1 MNREVTHTGRT
12 IAYVG
17 GLLGIVASIAANVA
31 HSYVVPPGEPDTWT
45 PPAGSVVSA
54 IFWPLALLL
63 AIEIMVRVEWLDDW
77 YWQLIRWGGL
87 SIVAL
92 VAAIVSYRHMSALL
106 DSYPNEEWITT
117 LIGPLAV
124 DGLMVL
130 SAGALLATRPRKSA
144 QSLQEI
150 TSEQT
155 LADVPGE
162 PDKDASEAQESGK
175 TQERTERKTERKT
188 SPGKGPRVARI
199 RRADPTVGD
208 QVLAALADGSAALPD
223 LALRLGKSRQ
233 SIDYA
238 LRKSDACRGKVELVG
253 SKWQLIA
260 TSDEATG

>member
-1 MNREVTHTGRT
+1 MNTEATHRGRA

-31 HSYVVPPGEPDTWT
+31 HSYVIPPGQPDTWT

-63 AIEIMVRVEWLDDW
+63 AIEIMVRVEWLSDW
-77 YWQLIRWGGL
+77 YWQLIRWAGL
-87 SIVAL
+87 SVVAL

-144 QSLQEI
+144 QSPQEAA
-150 TSEQT
+150 TPAT

-162 PDKDASEAQESGK
+162 PGKDASKAQETGK
-175 TQERTERKTERKT
+175 TQERKT
-188 SPGKGPRVARI
+188 RVTRI
-199 RRADPTVGD
+199 RRASGSNVGAL
-208 QVLAALADGSAALPD
+208 VLAALAHGPQTVSE
-223 LALRLGKSRQ
+223 LAVGTGQKRQ
-233 SIDYA
+233 AIDYA
-238 LRKSDACRGKVELVG
+238 LRSSTACRGKVA
-253 SKWQLIA
+253 QD
-260 TSDEATG
+260 SDGKTWRLAEHTEATG